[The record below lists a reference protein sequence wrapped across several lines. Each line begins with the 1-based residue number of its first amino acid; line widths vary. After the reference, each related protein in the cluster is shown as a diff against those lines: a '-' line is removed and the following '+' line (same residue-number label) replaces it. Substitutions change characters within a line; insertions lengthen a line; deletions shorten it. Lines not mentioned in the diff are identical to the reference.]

1 MINSIRARL
10 TLTIAILTAVLVI
23 LAVLLGTRFIEDDV
37 IEASIDDRV
46 EQYLDESGEIEAFFG
61 GGPFFPGGPD
71 GVTFFGDL
79 PGGYVASVPGEART
93 AEGVI
98 ADFISAFPPEIF
110 IDGVPPE
117 FFDIDFDDFDFSDLD
132 FGDLDFGDFE
142 DFGHSDEFSFD
153 ALEIRRVADVLERL
167 RANGQQDRLLQL
179 LPADENQ
186 RVVVLLETGTF
197 ALFGLDDDYAEPLA
211 DEIVDTVIPSPEIF
225 QLSAALLGNPRR
237 QGENDSV
244 ADKALRFG
252 TRTTASGFNIGV
264 VADVTERVA
273 TIDRLRQVLWI
284 AAATLVA
291 LASLA
296 TWVLTSRALRPVGA
310 ITRQVGA
317 ISSGSL
323 NERVPEPP
331 SDDEIGELA
340 KTMNAML
347 DRLEKGDTQRRRFVS
362 DASHEL
368 RTPVAVLRS
377 EAEVALRTPDT
388 TSVDHLAN
396 AVLAEST
403 RMGTIVEDLLALARS
418 DENRQIATRQPVD
431 LDELLLAEAGRNRR
445 LPIDQS
451 AVLAGRVMGQP
462 DELNRVIVH
471 LLDNA
476 ARHGKTQIAVG
487 VRPTTDRSFVELW
500 VDDDGEGIP
509 VAERERIFERFV
521 RLDEARTR
529 DTGGSGLGLAV
540 VATTVQGFGGTVEV
554 SESPLGGARCL
565 VKLPIAP

>member
-1 MINSIRARL
+1 
-10 TLTIAILTAVLVI
+10 
-23 LAVLLGTRFIEDDV
+23 
-37 IEASIDDRV
+37 
-46 EQYLDESGEIEAFFG
+46 
-61 GGPFFPGGPD
+61 
-71 GVTFFGDL
+71 
-79 PGGYVASVPGEART
+79 
-93 AEGVI
+93 
-98 ADFISAFPPEIF
+98 
-110 IDGVPPE
+110 
-117 FFDIDFDDFDFSDLD
+117 
-132 FGDLDFGDFE
+132 
-142 DFGHSDEFSFD
+142 
-153 ALEIRRVADVLERL
+153 
-167 RANGQQDRLLQL
+167 
-179 LPADENQ
+179 
-186 RVVVLLETGTF
+186 
-197 ALFGLDDDYAEPLA
+197 LDDDYAEPLA
-211 DEIVDTVIPSPEIF
+211 DEIIDTVIPSPEIF
-225 QLSAALLGNPRR
+225 QLSAALLGGPRR
-237 QGENDSV
+237 QGENDSGV
-244 ADKALRFG
+244 DKALRFG
-252 TRTTASGFNIGV
+252 TGETASGFNIGV

-273 TIDRLRQVLWI
+273 TVDRLRQVLWI

-291 LASLA
+291 LAALA

-323 NERVPEPP
+323 NERVPEPS

-347 DRLEKGDTQRRRFVS
+347 DRLEKGDAQRRRFVS

-388 TSVDHLAN
+388 TSVDQLAN

-476 ARHGKTQIAVG
+476 ARHGKSQIAVG
-487 VRPTTDRSFVELW
+487 VRPTSDGNFVELW
-500 VDDDGEGIP
+500 VDDDGDGIP
-509 VAERERIFERFV
+509 VSERERVFERFV
-521 RLDEARTR
+521 RLDEARAR

-540 VATTVQGFGGTVEV
+540 VATTVQGFGGTAEV
-554 SESPLGGARCL
+554 TDSPLGGARVL
-565 VKLPIAP
+565 VQLPSTP